1 MDRPWVLKQT
11 TYTTKY
17 VVATQQF
24 TNSANSRHNRQFIRL
39 QATTILLPDNSQL
52 VNFQSPISIRTPT
65 NTSYLFKCM
74 LSTAQIYVPETTHTI
89 AHTTAHCIILQPY
102 PGHLYC
108 SATQYHVHLPG
119 LLFSNLW
126 SIATWQHVQSYNLKP
141 LSYIFTPDCTK
152 IPYLYNRPTLTQLC
166 I

>member
-1 MDRPWVLKQT
+1 MPGSSGALSLWIYVNWTIYCSPPPVSSRAPAIALVRLYHLLHQSSDMDRPWVLKQT

-89 AHTTAHCIILQPY
+89 AHTTAHCTNP
-102 PGHLYC
+102 
-108 SATQYHVHLPG
+108 T
-119 LLFSNLW
+119 
-126 SIATWQHVQSYNLKP
+126 T
-141 LSYIFTPDCTK
+141 LS
-152 IPYLYNRPTLTQLC
+152 
-166 I
+166 